1 MSCLFQGL
9 SEDDLGDL
17 IEDMKLYLEIDEGK
31 NHQFWQVDTKYEAIL
46 KLLPTTFVSGPSERT
61 QNILKF

>member
-31 NHQFWQVDTKYEAIL
+31 NHQFWQVGT
-46 KLLPTTFVSGPSERT
+46 
-61 QNILKF
+61 